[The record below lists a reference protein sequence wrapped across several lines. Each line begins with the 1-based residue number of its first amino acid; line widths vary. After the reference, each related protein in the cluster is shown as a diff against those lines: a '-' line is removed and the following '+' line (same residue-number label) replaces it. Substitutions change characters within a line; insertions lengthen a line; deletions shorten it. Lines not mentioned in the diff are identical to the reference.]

1 MTPQQP
7 REDDAHSSSD
17 DEAGTAFSDYVAL
30 DDEARRRPRD
40 ARPDAWTAPVL
51 DDALQRRPIK
61 PPPPPAAEEIPRP
74 RPTSVR
80 FVPQRPP
87 CKSLRELALDTL
99 SAHAELI
106 PTDAVD
112 ALDEATAAD
121 VVRWIMAK
129 QKHGVHRPRAGVAPV
144 ELSRRSAS
152 SPGRRHVD
160 PAAALPS
167 LVAGPGMSADVMNR
181 H

>member
-7 REDDAHSSSD
+7 RDDDAHASSD
-17 DEAGTAFSDYVAL
+17 DEAGTEFSDYAAL
-30 DDEARRRPRD
+30 TTADDAARRRPRD

-87 CKSLRELALDTL
+87 CKSLRELAAPHATVRRGSRGGRAALLEVVSNCRPLD
-99 SAHAELI
+99 ACNR
-106 PTDAVD
+106 
-112 ALDEATAAD
+112 AL
-121 VVRWIMAK
+121 RN
-129 QKHGVHRPRAGVAPV
+129 
-144 ELSRRSAS
+144 AS
-152 SPGRRHVD
+152 
-160 PAAALPS
+160 AAA
-167 LVAGPGMSADVMNR
+167 G
-181 H
+181 

>member
-17 DEAGTAFSDYVAL
+17 EDDEAGTAFSDYVAL
-30 DDEARRRPRD
+30 DDAARRRPRD

-61 PPPPPAAEEIPRP
+61 PPPPPAADEIPRP

-87 CKSLRELALDTL
+87 CKSLRELALEIEP
-99 SAHAELI
+99 SNAEVKKELARAKSLQK
-106 PTDAVD
+106 DAD
-112 ALDEATAAD
+112 RKAAGMFTKM
-121 VVRWIMAK
+121 MAE
-129 QKHGVHRPRAGVAPV
+129 G
-144 ELSRRSAS
+144 EL
-152 SPGRRHVD
+152 
-160 PAAALPS
+160 L
-167 LVAGPGMSADVMNR
+167 
-181 H
+181 